1 MTILILCN
9 GAPPSRRLFHQN
21 LKEAEYFIAAD
32 GGGLIARRYQR
43 EPDVV
48 VGDMDSYEPREEDP
62 FPVIEEQDQETN
74 DLEKALALALRE
86 GGREAV
92 ILGATGHRLDQT
104 LKNLSVLK
112 RFDDRFRRLLI
123 RDDHGDAFLLPRRAE
138 LELPKGSLVSL
149 FPLSGRVSGITTEG
163 LRYGLEDEVLENG
176 VRDGSSN
183 RALKRT
189 VRIEHE
195 TGDLLAFIASEYT
208 LSRL

>member
-1 MTILILCN
+1 MKTLILCN
-9 GAPPSRRLFHQN
+9 GAPPSRRLFHRN

-43 EPDVV
+43 HPDVV

-62 FPVIEEQDQETN
+62 FPVIENRDQQTN
-74 DLEKALALALRE
+74 DLEKALELALRE

-92 ILGATGHRLDQT
+92 ILGATGLRLDQT

-112 RFDDRFRRLLI
+112 RFDDRFGRLLI
-123 RDDHGDAFLLPRRAE
+123 RDDHGDTFLLPRRAG

-149 FPLSGRVSGITTEG
+149 FPLSGRVGGITTEG
-163 LRYGLEDEVLENG
+163 LRYGLEDEALENG

-183 RALKRT
+183 RAVSRT
-189 VRIEHE
+189 VRIQHE
-195 TGDLLAFIASEYT
+195 TGDLLIFIASEYT